1 MDKVQVLARSRSD
14 FAGGVDE
21 LTFRGTGT
29 LEKTDYGY
37 QLRYTAQN
45 EADGSGVAS
54 EIRLETKQRR
64 AVVISESKDGGYG
77 LLLDPQRRQT
87 VTQIA
92 GGDGGALTLH
102 VDTKEVSWHLPRR
115 GEGRITLTYTLLLGT
130 QALSALHLA
139 LTLTKEEKDA

>member
-1 MDKVQVLARSRSD
+1 MEKVQVLARSRSD

-37 QLRYTAQN
+37 RLRYTAQN
-45 EADGSGVAS
+45 ELDGSAVAS
-54 EIRLETKQRR
+54 EVRLETQQRR
-64 AVVISESKDGGYG
+64 AVVITESKDGGY
-77 LLLDPQRRQT
+77 
-87 VTQIA
+87 
-92 GGDGGALTLH
+92 GGALTLH
-102 VDTKEVSWHLPRR
+102 VDTKEVSWHLPRK
-115 GEGRITLTYTLLLGT
+115 GDGHITLTYTLLLGT